1 MLRKKRQIL
10 LFFKYVCDSI
20 CMLTTAICVEFAAI
34 YVYNA
39 GPLKKGVIWNI
50 TIKCYFIEKGLGH
63 LMNRHLSKWKIEDT
77 KVVCTALHE

>member
-10 LFFKYVCDSI
+10 FFFKYVCDSI

-39 GPLKKGVIWNI
+39 GPLKKRGNM
-50 TIKCYFIEKGLGH
+50 KHYHKMLFHRKGTRTLD
-63 LMNRHLSKWKIEDT
+63 E
-77 KVVCTALHE
+77 